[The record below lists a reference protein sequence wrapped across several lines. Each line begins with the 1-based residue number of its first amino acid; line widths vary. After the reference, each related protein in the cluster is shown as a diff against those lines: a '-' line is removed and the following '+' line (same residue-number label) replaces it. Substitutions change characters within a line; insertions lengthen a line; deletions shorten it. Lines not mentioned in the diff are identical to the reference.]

1 MSATIRISLSLC
13 LQRPTT
19 RGSWTDEK
27 EGAVSIVC
35 GYLCEENTT
44 EADFDAGALTRTLC
58 RFGQQ
63 PACVCEVSIQGKS

>member
-1 MSATIRISLSLC
+1 MDGRKVRAGFHC
-13 LQRPTT
+13 M
-19 RGSWTDEK
+19 W
-27 EGAVSIVC
+27 VC
-35 GYLCEENTT
+35 GYVREENTT